1 MSTWRRTVFPAAL
14 SVLVLATVPVNA
26 LLQGRGDGATLPE
39 GKGRESVA
47 ALCVQCHALDTVVS
61 QKRTREQWEETLGRM
76 VSNGAQIPL
85 DESKIVIEYLSDHFG
100 AESGPVAAHPT
111 AGATEG
117 AERAQG
123 PALPAGQG
131 RETVVSKCFQ
141 CHSQAMWK
149 ALRQDHRSWQGTLY
163 RMVGKGAL
171 WTEEEIAT
179 MAQYLFKAFGPEEVM
194 RKEAR

>member
-1 MSTWRRTVFPAAL
+1 MFSWRRTVLPA
-14 SVLVLATVPVNA
+14 VLVVLAFATVPVKA
-26 LLQGRGDGATLPE
+26 LLQGRGDGGTLPE

-47 ALCVQCHALDTVVS
+47 ALCTQCHGLDTAVS
-61 QKRTREQWEETLGRM
+61 QRRTRQEWEETVGRM

-85 DESKIVIEYLSDHFG
+85 DESKVVIEYLSSHFG
-100 AESGPVAAHPT
+100 VESGPAPARPA
-111 AGATEG
+111 AGASEG

-123 PALPAGQG
+123 PALPAGEG

-149 ALRQDHRSWQGTLY
+149 ALRQDHRSWQGTVY

-179 MAQYLFKAFGPEEVM
+179 MAQYLSKAFGPEEGV
-194 RKEAR
+194 R